1 MARNLGIGNSVM
13 VNHPTGDFR
22 KELESSAVYMMTL
35 LYEGFPMV
43 LVEAAAAGT
52 PAIAFNC
59 PTGPAEAILDGE
71 TGFIIAQRD
80 IAWMSSGLRRL
91 MSDRELRER
100 MGEKARE
107 HSSVFDIDKIMSQWM
122 NLFRELTG
130 E

>member
-1 MARNLGIGNSVM
+1 M